1 MLFTRNTST
10 TASKNFLMLLIKIA
24 IFFAAIFIVVL
35 LLNKV
40 DLPSPIKK
48 IEKNIPNE
56 NLKIVK

>member
-10 TASKNFLMLLIKIA
+10 TASKNFLMFLIKIV

>member
-10 TASKNFLMLLIKIA
+10 TASKNFLMFLIKIA

>member
-1 MLFTRNTST
+1 MF
-10 TASKNFLMLLIKIA
+10 LIKIA

-35 LLNKV
+35 LLNKI